1 PALDVITWA
10 TRNGAELMGMKDE
23 LGTIESGK
31 LADLLVV
38 NGDPVKDITI
48 LQDRARLDVIMKEG
62 HMVECQLTPA
72 RLSAKA
78 A

>member
-1 PALDVITWA
+1 MISWA
-10 TRNGAELMGMKDE
+10 TRNGAELLGMGDD

-38 NGDPVKDITI
+38 NGDPVKDIGV
-48 LQDRARLDVIMKEG
+48 LADRANLDVIMKG
-62 HMVECQLTPA
+62 GKFVDCQLSPSKAT
-72 RLSAKA
+72 AKA